1 MVPQLRGAGII
12 GIGSY
17 APPKILTNAD
27 LEKIVETTD
36 EWIVT
41 RTGIRE
47 RRVVSEGEAASDLA
61 IEAAKRAIESA
72 RLSPEK
78 IDLVICATITGD
90 MPFPSTACIVQNAV
104 GAVNAAAFDL
114 QACCSGWVYSL
125 SAGSQF
131 IRAGTYEHVLVIGVE
146 VLSSVTDWTD
156 RSTCV
161 LFGDAA
167 GAVVLGPTSSD
178 TGVLSSYLG
187 ADGSGSGLLK
197 IEAGGSKLPASEET
211 VRNRQHFIKMEGR
224 EVFKFSV
231 RIMREAA
238 IKALEMCGLTPADI
252 DLFVPHS
259 ANMRIIESGARR
271 LGLPDEKVFTN
282 MQNYGNTSAASIP
295 LALDEAYRSGRVK
308 EGDVIVAVGFG
319 GGLTWA
325 ATVIKWI
332 LP

>member
-17 APPKILTNAD
+17 APPKVLTNAD

-36 EWIVT
+36 EWILT

-90 MPFPSTACIVQNAV
+90 MPFPSTACLVQNAV

-131 IRAGTYEHVLVIGVE
+131 IRAGTYEHVLVVGVD

-187 ADGSGSGLLK
+187 ADGSGSELLK
-197 IEAGGSKLPASEET
+197 IEAGGSKLPTTEET
-211 VRNRQHFIKMEGR
+211 VRNRKHFIKMEGR

-231 RIMREAA
+231 RVMCEAA
-238 IKALEMCGLTPADI
+238 IKALDMCGLTPADI
-252 DLFVPHS
+252 DLFVPHQ
-259 ANMRIIESGARR
+259 ANMRIIESGAAR

-282 MQNYGNTSAASIP
+282 LRNYGNTSAASIP
-295 LALDEAYRSGRVK
+295 LALDQAYRSGRVK